1 MASIPQDIQTTLI
14 REANRDPRVAEGKV
28 REGPGDNSYLGK
40 YYTRLRIGKYQRP
53 KPFGKSV
60 FNPSI
65 VVFLP
70 IPNELRDDTS
80 VGYTNVNL
88 ETVGDLINNGLT
100 GAGGAAVLRLGGQG
114 LAAAGGEAAKVLGAA
129 AGAALKSNAAESM
142 ITSAIQGAGSA
153 LFNAEQISSAL
164 QQQVGLAPNPN
175 PSVQFQ
181 GPILRDFS
189 YTWAFYPKTKE
200 ESQDIQKLIK
210 ILKRSA
216 LPRNSI
222 QQSAAVLDYPDMC
235 QINFYPWDS
244 NGSGPW
250 GWSDNSIIK
259 YKKCVMQNVN
269 VNYNPFGTPAF
280 FEGTNLPVSYQLTI
294 SFKEIEYMLSDDWG
308 KDIIDVPGV
317 ANSNLT
323 DLSVITAYGGAA
335 KSTFLDPVANAAVQ
349 AANTAVNTAKKA
361 LPTLA
366 AVTAATNPAL
376 APFILEA
383 ARAAGALPPSPTES
397 PPAQ

>member
-53 KPFGKSV
+53 KPFGTPE

-100 GAGGAAVLRLGGQG
+100 GAGGAAVLRFAGQG
-114 LAAAGGEAAKVLGAA
+114 IATAGGAAATALGAA
-129 AGAALKSNAAESM
+129 AGAAMKNNAVESM
-142 ITSAIQGAGSA
+142 ITGAIRGAGST

-308 KDIIDVPGV
+308 KDIADVPGV

-323 DLSVITAYGGAA
+323 DIGVLSAVAGAA
-335 KSTFLDPVANAAVQ
+335 ATTFITPFANAAIQ
-349 AANTAVNTAKKA
+349 AANTAVNAA
-361 LPTLA
+361 LPTLSV
-366 AVTAATNPAL
+366 VTAATNPAL
-376 APFILEA
+376 APFILA
-383 ARAAGALPPSPTES
+383 AQAAGAFPPSPTES
-397 PPAQ
+397 PSTQ